1 MKSTSFLLGFLLLL
15 ASVLSKAPIFGE
27 DSAIVM
33 LDQSNFDKVTQGFKD
48 KSWVLLFY
56 APWCPH
62 CNDIQSVYESL
73 QKKHQ
78 DKFTFAQIDSEKSLE
93 IKERFGVSQF
103 PTILVVDHQT
113 QLYHKYRGTRQ
124 EDIIELFLTKNY
136 KEFPG
141 IDLPSRPSLFKTLKN
156 YYEQVGTPIVI
167 GGIAVASILL
177 IFTLVDLVK
186 GEKKEKIDLNELQK
200 ESEEKEQ
207 KSQQNNKKQNQQKKQ
222 KKDEKSSSSQQDK
235 KKQKDKK
242 DQ

>member
-1 MKSTSFLLGFLLLL
+1 MKTIFLLGFLLLL
-15 ASVLSKAPIFGE
+15 PAFLSKAPIFDE
-27 DSAIVM
+27 NSPILM
-33 LDQSNFDKVTQGFKD
+33 LDQSNFDEITQGFKE

-73 QKKHQ
+73 QKKLQ
-78 DKFTFAQIDSEKSLE
+78 DKFIFAQIDSEKSLE

-103 PTILVVDHQT
+103 PTILVVDHET
-113 QLYHKYRGTRQ
+113 QIYHKYRGTRQ
-124 EDIIELFLTKNY
+124 EDVIELFLTKNY

-156 YYEQVGTPIVI
+156 YYNQVGTPIVV
-167 GGIAVASILL
+167 GGIVIASILL

-186 GEKKEKIDLNELQK
+186 GEKKEKVDINELLK
-200 ESEEKEQ
+200 ESEEQEQ
-207 KSQQNNKKQNQQKKQ
+207 KSQQNNKKQKQQKKQ
-222 KKDEKSSSSQQDK
+222 QNEEKSSSNQQDK

>member
-1 MKSTSFLLGFLLLL
+1 MKPQFLLGYLLIL
-15 ASVLSKAPIFGE
+15 AVVLSKTPVFDE
-27 DSAIVM
+27 ESPIVM
-33 LDQSNFDKVTQGFKD
+33 LDQSNFDEVTQGFKD

-78 DKFTFAQIDSEKSLE
+78 DKFVFAQIDSEKSLE
-93 IKERFGVSQF
+93 IKERFGVNQF
-103 PTILVVDHQT
+103 PTILVVDHET
-113 QLYHKYRGTRQ
+113 QLYHRYRGTRQ

-141 IDLPSRPSLFKTLKN
+141 IDLPNRPSLFKTLKT
-156 YYEQVGTPIVI
+156 YYNQVGTPIVI
-167 GGIAVASILL
+167 GGIVVASILL

-186 GEKKEKIDLNELQK
+186 GEKKEKVDINELLK
-200 ESEEKEQ
+200 ESEEEQQ
-207 KSQQNNKKQNQQKKQ
+207 KSQQNNKKQKQQKKQ
-222 KKDEKSSSSQQDK
+222 QKEEKPNSSEQDK